1 MMMVCL
7 HLKNSKILMYNI
19 KVYKEYKLSKIFYK
33 KNHEVKHQ
41 KNHLINTTKSNKS
54 PTPNNKNKKSKKK

>member
-1 MMMVCL
+1 MMMVRL

-41 KNHLINTTKSNKS
+41 KNHRIYTTKSNKS
-54 PTPNNKNKKSKKK
+54 PTLNNKNKKSKKK